1 MKFRIILLTAIFLI
15 FLSSVNAEIKV
26 LTTVNDIYNINEKI
40 PLQAELSYSQE
51 QQGYIKANINCINK
65 DLDYYVTPFN
75 IKTSKQQVNIPELV
89 LTKDMIGKCSLNIL
103 LTDLNNNLLDQA
115 LISLI
120 DVSDKLNLDVTLS
133 DYEIDPGKI
142 LAVKG
147 TVKNIR
153 NIPLDKS
160 FLRITLDNNEYDYE
174 LNLPDFS
181 QELTLDQKIK
191 SGKHT
196 VKVNVN
202 DDYGNNAESLLEFNV
217 IPKAVE
223 LKNVMNKL
231 EFLPEETIEITS
243 LLSDQ
248 ANDLIENEAQIRLFN
263 PKNNYITQ
271 GYGKIVYVLPREAPP
286 GTWAIRTVGYGF
298 NIESKFIVKEVKK
311 IGFSIENGKL
321 YIDNL
326 GNVNYQDTI
335 KISTD
340 EEEFSS
346 YADIIP
352 GETKEIDLS
361 KKLGQG
367 TYDLVVSTS
376 SEREKFSQV
385 NVPKS
390 EDPIYLTGLTA
401 KKVTNNLLGK
411 PYLLI
416 LLTALILTTIFLF
429 NRNKNLQRMK
439 REKEFQLGNVQL
451 QKIRNEKNVGF
462 KPKKFS
468 EMSNEEMQDYRK
480 QILKS
485 MKEEKSKEE
494 NQGYQYKPPKEGKG
508 LFSMFD

>member
-1 MKFRIILLTAIFLI
+1 MKFKIILLTAIFLL
-15 FLSSVNAEIKV
+15 FLNSANSEIKV
-26 LTTVNDIYNINEKI
+26 LTTTNDIYNINDKI
-40 PLQAELSYSQE
+40 LLQAEISYSQE
-51 QQGYIKANINCINK
+51 QQGYIKAGINCINK
-65 DLDYYVTPFN
+65 NLDYYVMPFSF
-75 IKTSKQQVNIPELV
+75 KTSKQQINIPELV
-89 LTKDMIGKCSLNIL
+89 LTKDMLGKCSLNML

-115 LISLI
+115 LINLI
-120 DVSDKLNLDVTLS
+120 DVSDKLNLNAALS

-142 LAVKG
+142 LEVKG

-160 FLRITLDNNEYDYE
+160 FLRITLDENAYDYE
-174 LNLPDFS
+174 LNVPDFS
-181 QELTLDQKIK
+181 QELILDQKIK
-191 SGKHT
+191 SGKHA
-196 VKVNVN
+196 VKININ
-202 DDYGNNAESLLEFNV
+202 DDYGNNAESSLEFNV

-231 EFLPEETIEITS
+231 EFLPEETVEITS

-248 ANDLIENEAQIRLFN
+248 AGDLIENEAQIRLFN

-271 GYGKIVYVLPREAPP
+271 GYGKIVYLLPREAPP
-286 GTWAIRTVGYGF
+286 GTWVIRTVGYGF

-311 IGFSIENGKL
+311 ISFSIEDGKL
-321 YIDNL
+321 YINNL

-335 KISTD
+335 KINTD

-367 TYDLVVSTS
+367 VYDIIVSTS

-416 LLTALILTTIFLF
+416 LLIALIIVTVFLF
-429 NRNKNLQRMK
+429 KRNKNLQRMK

-451 QKIRNEKNVGF
+451 QRIRNEKNVGF

-494 NQGYQYKPPKEGKG
+494 AQGYQYKPPKEGKG